1 MHFLGKKERFSREG
15 SKKHGFSRARQRYS
29 LRVVHFLGKNKRF
42 SQITVR
48 IFPRNSSPGKV
59 APAIKVIVWDCVF
72 SALGSQRPFWQP
84 EAFLGAFLSRFESVE
99 SGALVRKNKRFTR
112 EGLKK
117 RGLRRARQRYS
128 LTVVHF
134 LEKTSVL
141 VERGRKNAASE
152 EHGSGIH

>member
-1 MHFLGKKERFSREG
+1 M
-15 SKKHGFSRARQRYS
+15 
-29 LRVVHFLGKNKRF
+29 
-42 SQITVR
+42 
-48 IFPRNSSPGKV
+48 

-72 SALGSQRPFWQP
+72 LALGSQRPFWQP

-99 SGALVRKNKRFTR
+99 SGALFRKNKRFTR
-112 EGLKK
+112 EGSKK

-128 LTVVHF
+128 LRVVHF

-141 VERGRKNAASE
+141 VERGRKNAASA